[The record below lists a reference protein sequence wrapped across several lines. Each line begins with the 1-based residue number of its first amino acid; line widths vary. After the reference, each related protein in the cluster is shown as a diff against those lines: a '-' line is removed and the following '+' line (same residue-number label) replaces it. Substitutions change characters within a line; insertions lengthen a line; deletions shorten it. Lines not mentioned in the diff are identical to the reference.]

1 MSLSSKELGK
11 LGETVAL
18 QYLKEKGYL
27 IKELNYTFLKGEID
41 IIALDDEEIVFVEV
55 KSRANLE
62 LGDPVYGV
70 TPAKVKQIKKVAE
83 FYLYDKNID
92 GVYCRFDVVTVLF
105 LDFHKPIIEHY
116 INAFD

>member
-1 MSLSSKELGK
+1 MSLTSKELGK
-11 LGETVAL
+11 LGEEVAL
-18 QYLKEKGYL
+18 KYLKEKGFL

-41 IIALDDEEIVFVEV
+41 IIAVDKDELVFVEV

-70 TPAKVKQIKKVAE
+70 TPAKIKQIKKIAE
-83 FYLYDKNID
+83 FYLYVKKID
-92 GVYCRFDVVTVLF
+92 DVYCRFDVVTVLF
-105 LDFHKPIIEHY
+105 LDFNNPIIEHY